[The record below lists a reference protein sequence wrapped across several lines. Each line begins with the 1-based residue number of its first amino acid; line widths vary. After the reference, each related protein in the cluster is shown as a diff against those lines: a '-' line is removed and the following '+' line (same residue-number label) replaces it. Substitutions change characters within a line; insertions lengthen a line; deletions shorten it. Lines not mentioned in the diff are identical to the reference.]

1 MALCAQIMNNNFLSI
16 SENLLASDKDVQP
29 SKISLQTTGF
39 EDYTYQ
45 EEALS
50 SKSPL
55 FNHYEYPLNSDVE
68 EPIQGV
74 LNFSELGNDARL
86 IVPNNAKRKELLTD
100 PQSSLR
106 IVGVNSR
113 SSNLPTS
120 MTLRSKDYQSK
131 TSYKTSLFHENSTS
145 TTSSGGASRAVIKR
159 GNDEDYSAKPLR
171 LAASTE

>member
-1 MALCAQIMNNNFLSI
+1 MFNLQRSPCRLQASKTTHIKKKHSLLKAPSSIIILYAL
-16 SENLLASDKDVQP
+16 
-29 SKISLQTTGF
+29 
-39 EDYTYQ
+39 
-45 EEALS
+45 
-50 SKSPL
+50 
-55 FNHYEYPLNSDVE
+55 NHYEYPLNSDVE

-145 TTSSGGASRAVIKR
+145 TTSSGGVSRAVTKR

-171 LAASTE
+171 LAASTD